1 MNKASWLL
9 FSVLSLKAQ
18 IFQLLT
24 QCAPSGVAS
33 GYDTVSHQVRNSY
46 HIVYTFCMLSR
57 SLKTSYKPQDRF
69 SCTWNL
75 FDRKTA
81 YLLKPFRVL
90 QLINKDNINRSLVL
104 QDSISQQPS
113 YGPCPGSLLA
123 SISQRWNSP
132 PCNRLL
138 HPAITPA
145 V

>member
-90 QLINKDNINRSLVL
+90 QLINKDNIDSLSFYRTPSLSNRPRDPVQALCLLQSLKGGTRHLVIDCYIL
-104 QDSISQQPS
+104 Q
-113 YGPCPGSLLA
+113 
-123 SISQRWNSP
+123 
-132 PCNRLL
+132 
-138 HPAITPA
+138 
-145 V
+145 